1 MIWICILV
9 GFIILVLWA
18 MFSDPNGEKHK
29 KFLDDIDKGNYEH
42 YYKMYKENEN
52 LEYVNQYFAQF
63 LGGFKDIGYCE
74 DCHMVLF
81 RDRLRLSLKCNAY
94 DKTKIDINISDIKN
108 VEMITEHHLVDK
120 DNSKKNKSNTIKY
133 GYVGAKALEKNEKE
147 LIGINLIKIN
157 VNYNNDNIE
166 LLFQVKHNEEYKL
179 LEDIK
184 KLIK

>member
-18 MFSDPNGEKHK
+18 MFSDPNGEKDK
-29 KFLDDIDKGNYEH
+29 KFLDDMHKRDYER
-42 YYKMYKENEN
+42 YYEKYKDEEN
-52 LEYVNQYFAQF
+52 LKYINQYFAQF
-63 LGGFKDIGYCE
+63 LGGFKHIGYCE
-74 DCHMVLF
+74 DCHVILF
-81 RDRLRLSLKCNAY
+81 EDRLRLLLTCNTC

-108 VEMITEHHLVDK
+108 AKMITEHHLVDK

-166 LLFQVKHNEEYKL
+166 LLFQVNFNNEYKF
-179 LEDIK
+179 LEDVN